1 MPKLVSRSE
10 LADIL
15 GLSPNRVSE
24 LKVAGVIQ
32 AEGSRFDALECARC
46 YVAYR
51 KDKASERAQ
60 SGDKEALEAKL
71 RKYRSNLEKDRN
83 RLCKLQ
89 EEAISIADTRDTHEF
104 IKSVLLSELHELP
117 ERIAD
122 RISGVRDMPIMAE
135 EIEKQCYA
143 ALNSVKDKLN
153 QEGIR
158 LSNCTVIPS
167 PDFDC

>member
-1 MPKLVSRSE
+1 MAKLVSRSE

-24 LKVAGVIQ
+24 LKAAGVIQ
-32 AEGSRFDALECARC
+32 AEGSSRFDALECARR

-51 KDKASERAQ
+51 RDKASERAQ

-89 EEAISIADTRDTHEF
+89 EEALSIGDTQSTHEL
-104 IKSVLLSELHELP
+104 IKSVLLSELGELP
-117 ERIAD
+117 ERIAG
-122 RISGVRDMPIMAE
+122 RMSGIKDMPSMAE
-135 EIEKQCYA
+135 EIEKECYA
-143 ALNSVKDKLN
+143 VLNGVKDKLN
-153 QEGIR
+153 QEADR
-158 LSNCTVIPS
+158 HENN
-167 PDFDC
+167 

>member
-10 LADIL
+10 LSDIL

-32 AEGSRFDALECARC
+32 AEGSRFDALDSARC

-51 KDKASERAQ
+51 RDKASERAQ

-89 EEAISIADTRDTHEF
+89 EEALSIADTQYTHEF
-104 IKSVLLSELHELP
+104 IKTVLLAELRELP
-117 ERIAD
+117 ERIAG
-122 RISGVRDMPIMAE
+122 RISGIKDMPSMAE
-135 EIEKQCYA
+135 EIEKECYA
-143 ALNSVKDKLN
+143 VLNGVKDKLN
-153 QEGIR
+153 QEAECHEN
-158 LSNCTVIPS
+158 S
-167 PDFDC
+167 

>member
-1 MPKLVSRSE
+1 VPKLVSRAE

-32 AEGSRFDALECARC
+32 AESSRFDALDCARC

-51 KDKASERAQ
+51 RDKASERAQ
-60 SGDKEALEAKL
+60 SGDREALEAKL

-89 EEAISIADTRDTHEF
+89 EEALSIADTQDTHEF
-104 IKSVLLSELHELP
+104 IKAVLLFELRELP
-117 ERIAD
+117 ERISD
-122 RISGVRDMPIMAE
+122 RISKVRDMPSMSE
-135 EIEKQCYA
+135 EIEKECYA
-143 ALNSVKDKLN
+143 ALNNMKDKLT
-153 QEGIR
+153 QEADSR
-158 LSNCTVIPS
+158 
-167 PDFDC
+167 